1 MQPGTPATETF
12 ADDEIDLRDLVGI
25 ILSGWPLLLAVGS
38 IVVALGVLYAWK
50 APRIYTTDALIQVE
64 QDQSSLPKALGDVES
79 LLSGAGEQAEMTAE
93 IELLRSRMVVG
104 EVVDDL
110 QLTITAKPN
119 YFPLLGAA
127 VARGFAASDEQ
138 PVAPAVGGL
147 RQFAWGGESIRV
159 TTLELPAGLLGKD
172 LTLTALEGGEYQL
185 DYDGQVLLAGRVGAR
200 AQVEL
205 APGEAV
211 TIFVQELL
219 AASGTQFTVSRAPR
233 LLVVGALQG
242 ALNVVEKG
250 KDSGILSVTYE
261 NEDRVLARE
270 IVNRLVNVYQRQN
283 VERRSAEAQQTLE
296 FVQKQL
302 PELRKQ
308 VNAAEDALN
317 EYRLRRGS
325 ADLSQETQLVLQQ
338 SVELETNRVTLEQK
352 REEALQ
358 RFTPEH
364 PSVQAIDRQLA
375 QMRAEQNQVGERVKA
390 LPETQQE
397 LLRLTRDVEVANT
410 LYTALLNSAQEL
422 QVVKAGTVG
431 NVRIVDH
438 AELPISPSKPKTTL
452 IYALSLVLGGFLGMV
467 AVFVRRALHSGVD
480 DPMLVENALG
490 LATYCAVPYAQA
502 QMRIRSLMKR
512 DEEGERLLAVR
523 EPTGTATEALRSLRT
538 SLHFGQL
545 EAKNNILMLTGP
557 SPGLGKSFVSANLGA
572 VLAISGKKIA
582 LVDADLRR
590 GHLHDYFNAQRAPG
604 LSDFIAGT
612 AAIADVLRP
621 SQVENLHYVAT
632 GAIPP
637 NPAELLLSDRL
648 EELFDYLSKHY
659 DTVIVDTPPVLA
671 VTDAAIVG
679 RFAGTTLLVLKAG
692 EHPLRMIEDA
702 VKRLR
707 TAGVPVRGTIFNQ
720 VGLHGQGRYGYKYG
734 YNYGYYHYDYAS
746 KSKS

>member
-12 ADDEIDLRDLVGI
+12 ADDEIDLRDLIGI
-25 ILSGWPLLLAVGS
+25 ILTGWPLLLAVGS
-38 IVVALGVLYAWK
+38 VVVALGVLYAWS
-50 APRIYTTDALIQVE
+50 APRIYSTDALVQVE
-64 QDQSSLPKALGDVES
+64 NNQSSLPKALDDVAS
-79 LLSGAGEQAEMTAE
+79 MMSGEPDEVTAE

-110 QLTITAKPN
+110 QLTIKAQPR
-119 YFPLLGAA
+119 YFPWFGAA
-127 VARGFAASDEQ
+127 IARGFSPTPEQ
-138 PVAPAVGGL
+138 PLAPAIGGL
-147 RQFAWGGESIRV
+147 RQFAWGGERIRV
-159 TTLELPAGLLGKD
+159 TALEVPPSLLGGG
-172 LTLTALEGGEYQL
+172 LVLTATAPNEYRL
-185 DYDGQVLLAGRVGAR
+185 TSRNTTLLTGRVGERVQAKI
-200 AQVEL
+200 AED
-205 APGEAV
+205 E
-211 TIFVQELL
+211 TIALFVQELQ
-219 AASGTQFTVSRAPR
+219 AAPGTDFLISLAPR
-233 LLVVGALQG
+233 LMVVGALQG
-242 ALNVVEKG
+242 QLKVAEKG
-250 KDSGILSVTYE
+250 KGSGILSVSYE
-261 NEDRVLARE
+261 HEDPMLARE
-270 IVNRLVNVYQRQN
+270 IVNRLVNAYQRQN

-296 FVQKQL
+296 FVRQQL

-308 VNAAEDALN
+308 VNTAEDALN

-358 RFTPEH
+358 RFTPQH

-375 QMRAEQNQVGERVKA
+375 QMRAEQNQVGDRVKA

-438 AELPISPSKPKTTL
+438 AELPLYPSKPKVKMILTL
-452 IYALSLVLGGFLGMV
+452 SMVLGGFLGLV

-480 DPMLVENALG
+480 DPMLVENSLG
-490 LATYCAVPYAQA
+490 LATYCAVPHSAA
-502 QMRIRSLMKR
+502 QMRIRSMMRR
-512 DEEGERLLAVR
+512 DEEGERLLVVR

-538 SLHFGQL
+538 SLHFGQI

-557 SPGLGKSFVSANLGA
+557 SPGLGKSFISANLGA
-572 VLAISGKKIA
+572 VLATSGKKIA
-582 LVDADLRR
+582 LVDADMRR
-590 GHLHDYFNAQRAPG
+590 GHLHDYFKAERAPG

-612 AAIADVLRP
+612 AAITDVLRP
-621 SQVENLHYVAT
+621 SGVNNLHYVST

-648 EELFDYLSKHY
+648 EQLFSYLSKHY

-692 EHPLRMIEDA
+692 EHPLRMIEDS

-734 YNYGYYHYDYAS
+734 YNYGYYHYDYAA